1 MKGELV
7 SSSIEKSGLLSNIG
21 RSFVAGLSGY
31 VLFLG
36 ILFLTKTI
44 STIIQPEES
53 VQFETTDFILPIIGF
68 FLLFLIK
75 LLENLKTD

>member
-1 MKGELV
+1 MKEELI
-7 SSSIEKSGLLSNIG
+7 SSSLTKSGLLSNIG
-21 RSFVAGLSGY
+21 KSFVAGLGGY
-31 VLFLG
+31 ALFLG

-53 VQFETTDFILPIIGF
+53 MQFETTDFVLPIIGF